1 MSVNLL
7 KEDTYTEELYQIP
20 VPVTVVITQS
30 WVSISPPEKELLT
43 KITEAVRQRINP
55 KLGLHAFR
63 VVHVPTFDLS
73 SWHEKPEKLIYFGSA
88 VKGFSLYEVVEA
100 GHTQIVFADGLAD
113 LITNEGNRTKLW
125 QALKQLF
132 A

>member
-7 KEDTYTEELYQIP
+7 MEDTYAEEIYQIP
-20 VPVTVVITQS
+20 TSVTVVFTKA
-30 WVSISPPEKELLT
+30 WKDISTAEKELLT
-43 KITEAVRQRINP
+43 KITEALRQRINP

-63 VVHVPTFDLS
+63 IVHVPGFDLS
-73 SWHEKPEKLIYFGSA
+73 TWSEKPGKLIYFGPA
-88 VKGFSLYEVVEA
+88 IKGFSLYEVIQA
-100 GHTQIVFADGLAD
+100 GNTQIVFADALSD
-113 LITNEGNRTKLW
+113 LIPNEGNRTKLW